1 NGKEHCIFSGDTLFI
16 GDVGRP
22 DLAVKSDLTKED
34 LAGLLYDSLREKVMT
49 LPDDVIVYPAHGAG
63 SACGKNMSSETF
75 DTLGHQ
81 KEVNYALQDMT
92 REAFIKEVTDGIL
105 PPPQYFPKNAM
116 LNKSGYAP
124 VSDVVKK
131 GNRALSLE
139 EFKKQIAAGALVLD
153 TRIARDFAK
162 GFVPTSLYIGIKGG
176 FAVWLGTLV
185 HDLSQAIVVVADP
198 GTESEVALRAARVGY
213 DNILGYLDGGFATW
227 KDAGEITDEV
237 TYINSNEFAE
247 RRLERTVLDVR
258 KPTEHDAERVE
269 DAVNHPLDFIR
280 SNVGELDKEKEY
292 FVHCKGGY
300 RSMIASS
307 ILKANGIH
315 NIVEIEGG
323 MDAIVNS
330 DVPVTAYVC
339 PSTL

>member
-1 NGKEHCIFSGDTLFI
+1 M
-16 GDVGRP
+16 P
-22 DLAVKSDLTKED
+22 
-34 LAGLLYDSLREKVMT
+34 
-49 LPDDVIVYPAHGAG
+49 LPNDVIVYPAHGAG
-63 SACGKNMSSETF
+63 SACGKNMSKETF

-92 REAFIKEVTDGIL
+92 KEEFIKQVTDGIL
-105 PPPQYFPKNAM
+105 PPPQYFPKNA
-116 LNKSGYAP
+116 LINKSGYES
-124 VSDVVKK
+124 VDDVMAK
-131 GNRALSLE
+131 GNNPLSLD
-139 EFKKQIAAGALVLD
+139 EFKTLKDNGALVLD
-153 TRIARDFAK
+153 TRTARDFAK
-162 GFVPTSLYIGIKGG
+162 GFVPKSLFIGINGG

-185 HDLSQAIVVVADP
+185 HDLNQAIVVIADP
-198 GTESEVALRAARVGY
+198 GTELEVTLRAARVGY
-213 DNILGYLDGGFATW
+213 DNIVGYLDGGFATW
-227 KDAGEITDEV
+227 KNAGEVTDQV
-237 TYINSNEFAE
+237 TYIDSNEFEE
-247 RRLERTVLDVR
+247 RRQERTVLDVR

-280 SNVGELDKEKEY
+280 GNVDELDKEKEY

-323 MDAIVNS
+323 MDAIVQTN
-330 DVPVTAYVC
+330 VPITAYVC